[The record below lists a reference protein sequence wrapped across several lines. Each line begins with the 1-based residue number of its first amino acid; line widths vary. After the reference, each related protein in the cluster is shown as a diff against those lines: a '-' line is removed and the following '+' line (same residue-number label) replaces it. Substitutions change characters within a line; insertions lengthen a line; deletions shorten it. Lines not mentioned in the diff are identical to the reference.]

1 MNLYEEY
8 ALVDQEEKTIKAKKE
23 ALRLEIVKDM
33 ITRGVDSEKH
43 DLGKFTVT
51 RLKTYTY
58 PEVITELSEELKAKK
73 VEYENSESAVY
84 EEKESL
90 RYTPV
95 KL

>member
-1 MNLYEEY
+1 MGFYKITFGELEAGRLGIYSCED
-8 ALVDQEEKTIKAKKE
+8 ADFTWRLVNK
-23 ALRLEIVKDM
+23 
-33 ITRGVDSEKH
+33 
-43 DLGKFTVT
+43 
-51 RLKTYTY
+51 
-58 PEVITELSEELKAKK
+58 LSEELKAKK